1 MNNKTTKLGIPDP
14 ILVALVFAAGLTN
27 TTVMIGLALYILVC
41 ENSEVIRDA
50 AKKAMIIFAVF
61 AVLFALIY
69 VFDDTIGLLLNRFSF
84 YNSSYRVLTDLLS
97 ALNKV
102 VYVVMAIIGM
112 IKASSAQAAPSMR
125 TAAAIPQAASQAAP
139 QAAATVCPSCGNPL
153 ENEARFCKKCGAK
166 MN

>member
-84 YNSSYRVLTDLLS
+84 YNTSYRVLTDLLS

-102 VYVVMAIIGM
+102 VYVVMAVIGM
-112 IKASSAQAAPSMR
+112 IKASSAQAAAPSMR
-125 TAAAIPQAASQAAP
+125 TAAAIPQAAP
-139 QAAATVCPSCGNPL
+139 QAAAMVCPSCGNPL
-153 ENEARFCKKCGAK
+153 ENGARFCKKCGAK